1 MTKYRVEHMKDNTYE
16 VVETTTEYGER
27 LNAYESEENKVTKE
41 SVFQGTLSDC
51 ESYIRLKEKGYM

>member
-16 VVETTTEYGER
+16 VVETFIVNEGE
-27 LNAYESEENKVTKE
+27 LCQYIETE
-41 SVFQGTLSDC
+41 SVFQGNLSDC